1 MEKQI
6 ELFEPSASYYPN
18 HSQRYLGSLLYFY
31 GFTGEYKKQ
40 NLNSDYLKWLKTKV
54 ENKDINK
61 IKKKVR
67 KDRKSLGKLSPRA
80 KAEYKDNLKYL
91 KEHEESFEK
100 FESILLIIC
109 HRFLKKN
116 NFYKDYSEI
125 YKDYFPKDN
134 KLNLKFHAMFTDK
147 KTKKK
152 DAKTFEIHAGSV
164 NLLKD
169 LVEYL
174 KPNNFQRL
182 TQKVD
187 DCNHLGGLTYFLHN
201 EIKDM
206 LYHQNLKQQPFID
219 SLIKKFQ
226 ELSNIRKE
234 EIDKLNFSNEC
245 LVQYKN
251 LSKYGMVN
259 YEDQLFYLDNNDSV
273 TDYVG
278 NKRATGLKILQKYPK
293 KQLPSTS
300 ESTAIDPTQAE
311 KYWSVFSD
319 VHLVQILYELLLTI
333 GPFSYEY
340 LRELLLSVI
349 PIQFQ
354 LNDKFLSIQKLEDRF
369 KTEGKGSDSLAEAYL
384 LENKLDKHTDNEIVQ
399 IENNINMILDNNEE
413 LHLSEFDE
421 AKIILREY
429 FRPIYNEFSSKD
441 KEIVDDFLSACSDT
455 RNRDVECLFEYL
467 DVRVEIL
474 NKIYSKSS
482 IKTENIEQNIRAK
495 LKSEKFNLADSL
507 INELMVLLNLNI
519 ENSKNKL
526 INFLTYLYLDS

>member
-6 ELFEPSASYYPN
+6 ELFEPSVSYYPN
-18 HSQRYLGSLLYFY
+18 HSQRYLGSVLYFY
-31 GFTGEYKKQ
+31 GFTNEYKKQ
-40 NLNSDYLKWLKTKV
+40 NLDSDYEKWLKTKV

-67 KDRKSLGKLSPRA
+67 KARNSLGKLSPRA
-80 KAEYKDNLKYL
+80 KAEYKENLKYL

-116 NFYKDYSEI
+116 NFYKDYSTI
-125 YKDYFPKDN
+125 YQDYFPEDN

-152 DAKTFEIHAGSV
+152 DEKTFELHAGSV

-169 LVEYL
+169 LVDYL

-182 TQKVD
+182 SQKVD
-187 DCNHLGGLTYFLHN
+187 SCNHVGGLTYFLHN

-206 LYHQNLKQQPFID
+206 LYQQNLKQQPFIN
-219 SLIKKFQ
+219 SLMKKFQ

-234 EIDKLNFSNEC
+234 EIDKLAFSNEC
-245 LVQYKN
+245 LVQFKN
-251 LSKYGMVN
+251 LSQYGMVKFEDQIFHLDINDANVN
-259 YEDQLFYLDNNDSV
+259 YE
-273 TDYVG
+273 G
-278 NKRATGLKILQKYPK
+278 NKKATGLKILQKYPK
-293 KQLPSTS
+293 KQVPSTS
-300 ESTAIDPTQAE
+300 ESTAKDPTQAE

-319 VHLVQILYELLLTI
+319 VHIVQILYELLLTI

-354 LNDKFLSIQKLEDRF
+354 LNKKFLSIQKLEDQF
-369 KTEGKGSDSLAEAYL
+369 KIEGKGADSLAEAYL
-384 LENKLDKHTDNEIVQ
+384 RENKLDKHTDNEIVQ
-399 IENNINMILDNNEE
+399 IENNINEILGKEE
-413 LHLSEFDE
+413 LHLSQLDE
-421 AKIILREY
+421 EIIILREY

-441 KEIVDDFLSACSDT
+441 KESVDDFLSECSET
-455 RNRDVECLFEYL
+455 RNRDVECLLEYL
-467 DVRVEIL
+467 DIRVEIL

-482 IKTENIEQNIRAK
+482 IKIENIEQNIKAK
-495 LKSEKFNLADSL
+495 LKSEKFNLANSL
-507 INELMVLLNLNI
+507 ISELMTILNI
-519 ENSKNKL
+519 NLETNKNKL
-526 INFLTYLYLDS
+526 INFLTFLYLDS